1 MNKKILLALILAGV
15 MALSMDSCKGNEEV
29 KETDADVVTDTKA
42 ADTTAFPLFD
52 GTYQTEDNS
61 GWGPIIKP

>member
-1 MNKKILLALILAGV
+1 MNKKILLALILAGI
-15 MALSMDSCKGNEEV
+15 MALSMVSCKENEEG
-29 KETDADVVTDTKA
+29 KETDAVTDTKA
-42 ADTTAFPLFD
+42 EDTTAFPLFE

>member
-15 MALSMDSCKGNEEV
+15 MALSMASCKENEEV
-29 KETDADVVTDTKA
+29 KETDTDVVTDTNA
-42 ADTTAFPLFD
+42 EDTTSAPLLE